1 MGAIFLRSSRSRH
14 SYCSATHLSIKMTIT
29 INGTLAYTLIK
40 DSVADQ
46 KNLFEYAE
54 LCRDYVSITWTGS
67 YSGYSPITN
76 MVILTDIKYYDAAGG
91 GGSEVT
97 TGITGGGA
105 VTQYG
110 VDGYSNFM
118 DGANDDIPN
127 DAILISNYTQTN
139 AGVKTYTVYAPS
151 NTAVTIPY
159 LNNTGT
165 QTLYSSSGVSASSL
179 IIGSTTINI
188 ERFGCNKFDVVYI
201 DFVNKWGAIQ
211 REYFTLKSVTKI
223 NAKREDYQSNI
234 INKDGT
240 YSINKHTI
248 QNFNV
253 SGNEL
258 LTVNSDYVPEF
269 YNEVY
274 TELLLSDYVWAYI
287 RPFSTNTLTAVP
299 VNITDSEL
307 TYKTQVSDRLINF
320 TFSFKMSYDY
330 IQNVR

>member
-1 MGAIFLRSSRSRH
+1 MGAIFLRSPRNRH
-14 SYCSATHLSIKMTIT
+14 SVCTATHLSIKMTIT

-139 AGVKTYTVYAPS
+139 VPHKVGLGS
-151 NTAVTIPY
+151 NW
-159 LNNTGT
+159 LR
-165 QTLYSSSGVSASSL
+165 
-179 IIGSTTINI
+179 IGGNYGIWKYNV
-188 ERFGCNKFDVVYI
+188 EEVDEMLENYFKYI
-201 DFVNKWGAIQ
+201 HNLEYQFIQ
-211 REYFTLKSVTKI
+211 TLKSIILLQNYCEVNKI
-223 NAKREDYQSNI
+223 Q
-234 INKDGT
+234 
-240 YSINKHTI
+240 
-248 QNFNV
+248 
-253 SGNEL
+253 
-258 LTVNSDYVPEF
+258 
-269 YNEVY
+269 
-274 TELLLSDYVWAYI
+274 
-287 RPFSTNTLTAVP
+287 
-299 VNITDSEL
+299 
-307 TYKTQVSDRLINF
+307 LINTCWNNIF
-320 TFSFKMSYDY
+320 DLVGELDDRHSSSNMFLTNDVIKKLKIGSSKQLPKTDLYPNALHWYSKIDWTKWLFYETSFYKRGGLGEFATLECGEENLMTGSHPKTSSQIKWAKFITEY
-330 IQNVR
+330 INETIIKP